1 MKTLTEELAGM
12 TEAQKDQRIAELER
26 ALITLH
32 AKVMTITQLRTSTG
46 RSARSFTR
54 SLIRRIRCEFG
65 PVGYLK
71 GENNRKGL
79 RR

>member
-12 TEAQKDQRIAELER
+12 TSAQKDQRIRELEK
-26 ALITLH
+26 ALADLH
-32 AKVMTITQLRTSTG
+32 AKIMTITELRTSTG
-46 RSARSFTR
+46 LLARTFCR

-71 GENNRKGL
+71 GDNKRKGL